1 MQIPNFEKGRRLI
14 ITYPLV
20 NHYIRSPLDYPRT
33 NLFNVYS
40 SQAKRVAL
48 DPEYFF

>member
-1 MQIPNFEKGRRLI
+1 MQIPDFEKGWRLI
-14 ITYPLV
+14 ITYPPV
-20 NHYIRSPLDYPRT
+20 NHYVRSPSDYPRT

-40 SQAKRVAL
+40 SQAKQVAL